1 MTQELINEV
10 EGLKNSLKATTAQLD
25 ASKGMLNEY
34 IQGALSLRSN
44 IILFQQMAQDSINS
58 NTALT
63 NEVAQLKSQID
74 SLNNELNAARTIAS
88 TIDPNVSAE
97 EQAAA

>member
-63 NEVAQLKSQID
+63 NEVAQLKSQVD
-74 SLNNELNAARTIAS
+74 ALNSELNALKIAQS
-88 TIDPNVSAE
+88 TIDPNVCA